1 MEVTEIPFV
10 KHIGIEQEGS
20 QLALSSSYELGNHIG
35 TIHASAQFAL
45 AETQSGLF
53 LQEEFSD
60 IEGEVLPLLR
70 SSTVKYKSPATTKLK
85 AVAIVSNEVK
95 EKFKEQFL
103 KRGRATIAVEVKL
116 LDSAD
121 VITMVGEF
129 VWFVQRLNI
138 KK

>member
-10 KHIGIEQEGS
+10 KYIGITEEGS
-20 QLALSSSYELGNHIG
+20 QLTLAPALEVTNHIG
-35 TIHASAQFAL
+35 TIHASAQFTL

-60 IEGEVLPLLR
+60 IKGEVLPLLR

-85 AVAIVSNEVK
+85 AVAIVSDEIK
-95 EKFKEQFL
+95 EKFKEQFF
-103 KRGRATIAVEVKL
+103 KRGRASISVEVKL

-121 VITMVGEF
+121 VVTMVGEF
-129 VWFVQRLNI
+129 VWFVQRL
-138 KK
+138 K

>member
-20 QLALSSSYELGNHIG
+20 RLALASSHEVENHIG

-70 SSTVKYKSPATTKLK
+70 SSTVKYKSPAITKLK
-85 AVAIVSNEVK
+85 AVATVNDEIK
-95 EKFKEQFL
+95 DKFKEQFL
-103 KRGRATIAVEVKL
+103 KRGRATISVEVKL
-116 LDSAD
+116 LDSDD
-121 VITMVGEF
+121 VVTMVGEF
-129 VWFVQRLNI
+129 VWFVQRL
-138 KK
+138 KS

>member
-1 MEVTEIPFV
+1 MEVTDIPFV
-10 KHIGIEQEGS
+10 KHLGIEKEGS
-20 QLALSSSYELGNHIG
+20 QLALASSYELRNHIG

-129 VWFVQRLNI
+129 VWFVQRI
-138 KK
+138 DR

>member
-10 KHIGIEQEGS
+10 KHIGIIEES
-20 QLALSSSYELGNHIG
+20 QLTLAPALEVTNHIG

-85 AVAIVSNEVK
+85 AVAIVSDEIK

-116 LDSAD
+116 LDSDD
-121 VITMVGEF
+121 VVTMVGEF
-129 VWFVQRLNI
+129 VWFVQRL
-138 KK
+138 K